1 MQYLLGLI
9 GDESET
15 HNWEEIS
22 PEQMQEMFNQMNA
35 FNEEMERAGVMVLGA
50 GLDRSETA
58 TTIRFEGDERKVTDG
73 PFAETKEWLGGFWVL
88 ECADLDEALAWAK
101 KAPMQE
107 GTIEVRPLITEE
119 SDLMSRAQGQAEGS

>member
-9 GDESET
+9 GDESQT

-22 PEQMQEMFNQMNA
+22 PEEMKATFDAMNA
-35 FNEEMERAGVMVLGA
+35 FNKELEEAGAMVLGA
-50 GLDRSETA
+50 GLDRSDTA
-58 TTIRFEGDERKVTDG
+58 TTVRFEGDARSVTDG
-73 PFAETKEWLGGFWVL
+73 PFAETKEWLAGFWVL

-119 SDLMSRAQGQAEGS
+119 SDLMSRVEGGAEGS

>member
-1 MQYLLGLI
+1 
-9 GDESET
+9 
-15 HNWEEIS
+15 
-22 PEQMQEMFNQMNA
+22 MQEMFDQMNA
-35 FNEEMERAGVMVLGA
+35 FNEEMQEAGVMVFGA
-50 GLDRSETA
+50 GLDRSDTA
-58 TTIRFEGDERKVTDG
+58 TTIRFEGEERKVTDG

-119 SDLMSRAQGQAEGS
+119 GDLISRAQGEAGGS